1 MEEKG
6 AICGG
11 VISLSMHK
19 RNMKKNIWA
28 DAMAFVMPD
37 KQYENFISYKKAG
50 KEKEAKKIFDRY
62 AISQI

>member
-1 MEEKG
+1 MGG

-11 VISLSMHK
+11 VISISMLK
-19 RNMKKNIWA
+19 KAMKQDAWA
-28 DAMAFVMPD
+28 SAMAFVLPD
-37 KQYENFISYKKAG
+37 KQYNKFIEYKKQG